1 MNLTQEERD
10 SVLFYQGAT
19 SAISPKPESLQA
31 FYAIPNIYE
40 LMNTFLFPGC
50 ANERARFLMEH
61 RTVNLTAI
69 NHMSELLLVYK
80 QLYQAMCK
88 QTSPAVTRTYHTCRK
103 DRINTLIYLKAGTF
117 PSFCSTSTSANISPA
132 YRKKAGLL
140 LLELL
145 VPNTV
150 PHLNFQKVFGAANT
164 KPDEQEILFPPFLTA
179 RLQER
184 RLTPKEA
191 AFRDCNGEPP
201 KAKYLIRLA
210 EPTNRPL
217 RPVTTDRILDPNR
230 LNTVKQVLN
239 TFQQGQTPTPEQETT
254 YVQWKDDLQVYLAA
268 QFQNLRGVFQTKP

>member
-88 QTSPAVTRTYHTCRK
+88 QASPAVTRTYHTYRK
-103 DRINTLIYLKAGTF
+103 DRIDTLIHLKAGTF
-117 PSFCSTSTSANISPA
+117 PSFCSTSTNANISPA

-145 VPNTV
+145 VPDTV
-150 PHLNFQKVFGAANT
+150 PHLNFQEVFGAANT

-184 RLTPKEA
+184 RLTPK
-191 AFRDCNGEPP
+191 
-201 KAKYLIRLA
+201 AKYLVRLA
-210 EPTNRPL
+210 EPADRPL
-217 RPVTTDRILDPNR
+217 RSVTTDRILDPNR

-268 QFQNLRGVFQTKP
+268 QFQNLRRTFRTKP